1 MKIAIPKEV
10 VAGERRVAATPESCG
25 RLLKAGF
32 QVTVERG
39 AGVPSSFGDADYEAA
54 GAALANDAIE
64 LLRDVDI
71 IAKVRPPT
79 DDELGRL
86 RPDLILIA
94 LLNPLGD
101 ADLMRRLADAKVSA
115 LAMELMPRISRAQK
129 MDALSAM
136 STVAGY
142 RAVLIA
148 ASSLN
153 RFFPMFM
160 TAAGTVKPARVLI
173 LGAGVAGLQA
183 ISTARRLGAIV
194 EVFDVRPAVK
204 EQVQSLGARF
214 IEIAAP
220 AEDAE
225 DAGGYAKE
233 MSDAYKQRQAEAIA
247 EHVKEADVVIST
259 ALIPGR
265 PAPRLIT
272 ADMVRSMRP
281 DSVIVDLAGEAGG
294 NCELTRHGETVV
306 ENGVIIE
313 SPADLPSSLS
323 YHASQMYARTV
334 AAFIL
339 DVSKD
344 GTLALDPENEIIAG
358 TLVTRGGEVV
368 HPRLKDQLGQANA
381 ERGTR
386 NAE

>member
-32 QVTVERG
+32 RVTVERG
-39 AGVPSSFGDADYEAA
+39 AGVPSSFSDADYERA
-54 GAALANDAIE
+54 GATLANDAIE

-79 DDELGRL
+79 DDELGGL
-86 RPDLILIA
+86 RPDAILIA
-94 LLNPLGD
+94 LLNPL
-101 ADLMRRLADAKVSA
+101 AEPDLMRRLADAKVSA

-306 ENGVIIE
+306 ESGVIIE

-323 YHASQMYARTV
+323 HHASQMYARTV

-344 GTLALDPENEIIAG
+344 GTLELDLENEIIAG

-368 HPRLKDQLGQANA
+368 HPRLKDRLGQANA
-381 ERGTR
+381 ECGVR